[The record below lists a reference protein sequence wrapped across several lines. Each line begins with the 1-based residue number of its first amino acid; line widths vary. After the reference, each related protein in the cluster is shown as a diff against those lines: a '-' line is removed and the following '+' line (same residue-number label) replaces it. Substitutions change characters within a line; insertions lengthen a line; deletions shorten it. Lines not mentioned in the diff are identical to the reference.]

1 MSTQRLFL
9 DTTFIQAVLNH
20 RDQYHLPAIALL
32 PQVQQ
37 AKEVWTT
44 EAILMEVGNALSN
57 QDRSA
62 TAAFLQRLYTTPNVK
77 VVSIDPPLFQEGLE
91 LYKSRTDKTWGLVD
105 CISFIVMTRN
115 KLSQALTADRHFKQA
130 GFQTL
135 L

>member
-1 MSTQRLFL
+1 
-9 DTTFIQAVLNH
+9 
-20 RDQYHLPAIALL
+20 
-32 PQVQQ
+32 
-37 AKEVWTT
+37 
-44 EAILMEVGNALSN
+44 
-57 QDRSA
+57 
-62 TAAFLQRLYTTPNVK
+62 PNVK